1 MHLHSHCSHNA
12 FTNGRR
18 PTDDPFSLS
27 QILKKAW
34 SERAKVGSP
43 RPQVGIPLVKNGLA
57 GYKTSI
63 LSYGLVIYR
72 ILARN
77 PCYARDSSI

>member
-1 MHLHSHCSHNA
+1 MHSHSHCSHNG
-12 FTNGRR
+12 FTNDRR
-18 PTDDPFSLS
+18 PTYDPFSLL

-34 SERAKVGSP
+34 FERAKVGSP
-43 RPQVGIPLVKNGLA
+43 GPQVVIPLVKNGLT

-72 ILARN
+72 ILLDISVGAK
-77 PCYARDSSI
+77 